1 MAYDLNGLYT
11 RIQRSLS
18 STPYMSLHA
27 LSARLGVERHTIEK
41 AVKQATS
48 KTFREMRNDLLLKHA
63 RNLLDSNPNQSIKE
77 VAFKLGYRSQRSF
90 SRFIKSSLGCS
101 PKELRA
107 DLHFRPS
114 PVGAP
119 VRGKSAGSSSV

>member
-11 RIQRSLS
+11 RIQRNLS
-18 STPYMSLHA
+18 STPYMSLHE
-27 LSARLGVERHTIEK
+27 LSVRLRVERHTIEK
-41 AVKQATS
+41 AVKKATS
-48 KTFREMRNDLLLKHA
+48 KTFREMRNLLLLEHA
-63 RNLLDSNPNQSIKE
+63 RGLLDGNPNQSIKE

-107 DLHFRPS
+107 DARFNPES
-114 PVGAP
+114 VGAP
-119 VRGKSAGSSSV
+119 ARKSAGSKSV